1 MLKKSKIMKKSKK
14 IGLEEFKE
22 DKYWDDRNYDHALVA
37 VLASFFGIV
46 LAICLITYLMSL

>member
-1 MLKKSKIMKKSKK
+1 MKKSKK